1 MHSEGGV
8 MNWVIGVLCLVIAMP
23 NKEGI
28 NPAFARSGFMQ
39 MLYPTVCLGLL
50 VAGAAMLLTA
60 GLRTLPD

>member
-8 MNWVIGVLCLVIAMP
+8 MNWVIGVLCLVIGAALVYVAMP

-39 MLYPTVCLGLL
+39 MLIRRSASAFWSSARLCS
-50 VAGAAMLLTA
+50 
-60 GLRTLPD
+60 